1 MTEYNITPLSK
12 DEIITNLISC
22 VSTLRNTN
30 ECLADD
36 IREITSEIV
45 KIKKEL
51 KKIRYGILE
60 RKRK

>member
-1 MTEYNITPLSK
+1 MTEYNINTLSK
-12 DEIITNLISC
+12 DEIIANLISC

-51 KKIRYGILE
+51 RKIRYGILE
-60 RKRK
+60 RKGK

>member
-12 DEIITNLISC
+12 DEIITNLISTI
-22 VSTLRNTN
+22 STLRSTN
-30 ECLADD
+30 SCLADD

-51 KKIRYGILE
+51 KRIRYGILE
-60 RKRK
+60 KKGK

>member
-12 DEIITNLISC
+12 DEIIANLISC
-22 VSTLRNTN
+22 VSTLRSTN

-60 RKRK
+60 KKGK